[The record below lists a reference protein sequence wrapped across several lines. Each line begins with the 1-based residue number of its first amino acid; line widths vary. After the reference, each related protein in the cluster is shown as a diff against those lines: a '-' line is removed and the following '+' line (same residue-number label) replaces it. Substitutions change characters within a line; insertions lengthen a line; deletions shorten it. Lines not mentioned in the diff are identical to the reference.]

1 MAFDPA
7 FNNGNACEARY
18 DGAVQA
24 KIYANAQKRRRDEM
38 MVKPDGARAYNF
50 LFQNE
55 EFNRTAVDEDDN
67 LIADPYHYDDDGY
80 LIGLVDGFDRWVM
93 NPIFKIRAE
102 ENEKAE
108 YVGVVG
114 KRARFELKV
123 KKVMAFEG
131 MYGITF
137 INILK
142 DDDDNTFVYKGTRT
156 FNNEW
161 VEDENGF
168 SNPVGIK
175 RVAFDAM
182 VKAHEEYEGLKQT
195 ILARPTKIEVIEE
208 KPFEAIR

>member
-1 MAFDPA
+1 M
-7 FNNGNACEARY
+7 
-18 DGAVQA
+18 
-24 KIYANAQKRRRDEM
+24 
-38 MVKPDGARAYNF
+38 
-50 LFQNE
+50 
-55 EFNRTAVDEDDN
+55 
-67 LIADPYHYDDDGY
+67 
-80 LIGLVDGFDRWVM
+80 
-93 NPIFKIRAE
+93 
-102 ENEKAE
+102 
-108 YVGVVG
+108 VG